1 MLKKVKENKKLE
13 IIQKINTFVA
23 FCIVNGK
30 KFENEKIAI
39 INKYINHNINNNN
52 TDDLEIYIKK
62 NKNCCFITIYF
73 VDKITQ
79 KDLANFKLPN
89 IF

>member
-13 IIQKINTFVA
+13 IIQKINIFIA

-30 KFENEKIAI
+30 EFDKEKITI

-52 TDDLEIYIKK
+52 AEDLDIYIKK

-73 VDKITQ
+73 VDTTTQ
-79 KDLANFKLPN
+79 KELTNFKLPN